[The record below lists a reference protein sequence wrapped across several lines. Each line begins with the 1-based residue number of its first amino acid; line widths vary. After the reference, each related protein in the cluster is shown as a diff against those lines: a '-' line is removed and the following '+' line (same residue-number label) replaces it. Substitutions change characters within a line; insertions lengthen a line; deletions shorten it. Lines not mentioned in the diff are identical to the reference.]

1 MQAFIVE
8 ASNRPGEFARH
19 CSLAAARGVNLYAL
33 CIGLGDRGGAAFLSQ
48 DEAGLR
54 SAFDDGGVAFRAVP
68 VLTISMDDRPG
79 TAATAAQRLA
89 DAGVNI
95 ELFVPVGM
103 RDGKATIAVGVDK
116 IEDARRALSDQLTEW
131 TAPATAG
138 VR

>member
-19 CSLAAARGVNLYAL
+19 CSLPAARGVNLYAL
-33 CIGLGDRGGAAFLSQ
+33 CLGLGDRGGAAFMSQ

-54 SAFDDGGVAFRAVP
+54 SAFDDAGVAFREIP
-68 VLTISMDDRPG
+68 VLTIAMDDRPG
-79 TAATAAQRLA
+79 TAAAAAQRLA

-95 ELFVPVGM
+95 DLFVPVGI

-116 IEDARRALSDQLTEW
+116 IEDARRVLSDQLTEW

-138 VR
+138 AR

>member
-8 ASNRPGEFARH
+8 GSNRPGEFAQL
-19 CSLAAARGVNLYAL
+19 CSKAAARGINLFAL

-54 SAFDDGGVAFRAVP
+54 SAFDDAGVAFREVP
-68 VLTISMDDRPG
+68 VLTIAMDDRPG

-95 ELFVPVGM
+95 ELFVPLTM

-116 IEDARRALSDQLTEW
+116 IEDARRALGDQLTEW
-131 TAPATAG
+131 TAATAATA
-138 VR
+138 R